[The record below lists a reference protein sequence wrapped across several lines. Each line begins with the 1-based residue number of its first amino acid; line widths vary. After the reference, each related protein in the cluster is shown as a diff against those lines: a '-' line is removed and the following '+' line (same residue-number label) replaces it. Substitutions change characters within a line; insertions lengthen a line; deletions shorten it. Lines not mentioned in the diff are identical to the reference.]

1 MRHSVLFLAFAL
13 AAIGGAAPSVAQ
25 DLQTDRPDV
34 TEGATTMPAGRLQLE
49 SGVARESDNGDANQA
64 FGQTLVRYGIV
75 EGLELRVELGSWQR
89 LAGGASGWDGGS
101 LGLKARL
108 VDGGDGVPQTSLV
121 LTAATPLGD
130 DEVAA
135 DAWQPDVKV
144 AADWDLPG
152 GFGLGANVGWGRP
165 VEDGRR
171 FDQATWSVS
180 LGPPG
185 GERLGTFLE
194 YFGTTREAPGGDPT
208 HYLDGGLTWA
218 LGPDLQV
225 DVYGGAG
232 LVEAATDWFVGAG
245 AAVRF

>member
-1 MRHSVLFLAFAL
+1 MRHTNLFLAAAL
-13 AAIGGAAPSVAQ
+13 AAIGGAAPSTAQ

-49 SGVARESDNGDANQA
+49 TGLARETDDGDADQT
-64 FGQTLVRYGIV
+64 FGQALVRYGLLDGV
-75 EGLELRVELGSWQR
+75 ELRVELGSWQR
-89 LAGGASGWDGGS
+89 LAGGADGWDGGS

-108 VDGGDGVPQTSLV
+108 FDGGEGMPQTSVV
-121 LTAATPLGD
+121 LTAGTPFGN

-135 DAWQPDVKV
+135 DAWQPDVKL
-144 AADWDLPG
+144 AADWALPG

-171 FDQATWSVS
+171 FDQATWSVAV
-180 LGPPG
+180 GPPG
-185 GERLGTFLE
+185 GERLGTFVE
-194 YFGTTREAPGGDPT
+194 YFGTSREGAGGDAT
-208 HYLDGGLTWA
+208 HYLDAGVTWA
-218 LGPDLQV
+218 VGPDLQL

-232 LVEAATDWFVGAG
+232 LVSAATDWFVGAG